1 MKAKSAFSI
10 VTSIFILGILP
21 LLSMIPNLVVNAS
34 VYEKITIYGIMLV
47 INLLVFILVWIS
59 FRFGRK
65 SIITKTMMPR
75 CDCYLCEN
83 LLCCFRAIRPGVNYR
98 EKIFNLESS
107 EFIDEFALASIE
119 AKNQIKEVWI
129 LSPDLSYECKDSF
142 FTEVVRRNMHRGIKY
157 KYISQSN
164 ADSRENSKRIYN
176 KYTNRITKRLYKKRL
191 AFYLANIPEL
201 DIILNLYSIVVYN
214 PSPDDRHKRHVYLC
228 VGENEDNIHSVY
240 KEIKDQTYINK
251 AIDTIRSVIYLNTP
265 ISFTKEH

>member
-1 MKAKSAFSI
+1 MKAKNAFSI
-10 VTSIFILGILP
+10 ITSIFILGILP
-21 LLSMIPNLVVNAS
+21 LLSMIPNLVVTAS
-34 VYEKITIYGIMLV
+34 VYEKITIYGIILAM
-47 INLLVFILVWIS
+47 NLLVFILVWIS

-157 KYISQSN
+157 KYITQCN

-176 KYTNRITKRLYKKRL
+176 KYTNRITKDYTKNDWHFTWLTFQNL
-191 AFYLANIPEL
+191 
-201 DIILNLYSIVVYN
+201 ILFLTSIA
-214 PSPDDRHKRHVYLC
+214 L
-228 VGENEDNIHSVY
+228 
-240 KEIKDQTYINK
+240 
-251 AIDTIRSVIYLNTP
+251 
-265 ISFTKEH
+265 